1 MYLYL
6 KYTGGGGGDYGGKN
20 SLIASQNIS
29 FYLILIQ
36 DHTTFSQ
43 KNQHKPNKNGKIL
56 APHNSKRC
64 ILRLPGADTVKSV
77 HPGEQLREVT
87 ASQLADSIGVPDETM
102 SRILDEK
109 SGLTPNI
116 AVRLGKFFGTSA
128 EMWMNMQAG
137 YDLEREAGRDVRIRR
152 TVEQLVSAHKTD
164 VFQVAADGVNDP
176 PQGPNSVARSLRNR

>member
-1 MYLYL
+1 M
-6 KYTGGGGGDYGGKN
+6 
-20 SLIASQNIS
+20 
-29 FYLILIQ
+29 
-36 DHTTFSQ
+36 
-43 KNQHKPNKNGKIL
+43 
-56 APHNSKRC
+56 
-64 ILRLPGADTVKSV
+64 KSV
-77 HPGEQLREVT
+77 HPGEQLWEEFLPEYGIT

-152 TVEQLVSAHKTD
+152 TVEELVSAHKGD
-164 VFQVAADGVNDP
+164 VFQVAADGANDP
-176 PQGPNSVARSLRNR
+176 P